1 MEEVAETEW
10 RLPGEHAGFVIGGM
24 AAASATAF
32 GLSWLLAEALD
43 LDGIG
48 VVLFVAA
55 VLYGIL
61 LWTSRQVQIRTGAES
76 AVDAFRFRFERKDAA
91 YGFLVFVMA
100 TVLSTLVVAVFVEN
114 ERLRGENTEL
124 IRHFR
129 DDIPAYL
136 VVVFLA
142 VVAAPLVEELFFRGV
157 LLPVLTD
164 RMGAG
169 RALVVQAVLFG
180 LVHVDPY
187 AGTHNVSVV
196 VAVTA
201 MGWVLG
207 WSAHHYGRLGPGIIA
222 HALRNA
228 LTVVILFFTA

>member
-1 MEEVAETEW
+1 LEEVAER
-10 RLPGEHAGFVIGGM
+10 RLPGDLAGFVIGGM
-24 AAASATAF
+24 AAASVAGF
-32 GLSWLLAEALD
+32 GLSWLLAEGLD
-43 LDGIG
+43 IDSIG
-48 VVLFVAA
+48 VVGLVAG

-61 LWTSRQVQIRTGAES
+61 LWVTRQVQIRTGGGS
-76 AVDAFRFRFERKDAA
+76 AADTFGFRFERKDVG
-91 YGFLVFVMA
+91 YGFLVFLMA
-100 TVLSTLVVAVFVEN
+100 TVLSTLVVAVFIES

-129 DDIPAYL
+129 DDIPAY
-136 VVVFLA
+136 VVVVLLA

-164 RMGAG
+164 RLGAA
-169 RALVVQAVLFG
+169 RALLAQAVLFG

-196 VAVTA
+196 VAVAA

-207 WSAHHYGRLGPGIIA
+207 WSAHHYGRLGPGIVA
-222 HALRNA
+222 HAMRNA
-228 LTVVILFFTA
+228 LTVVILFFTS

>member
-1 MEEVAETEW
+1 MEEVAER
-10 RLPGEHAGFVIGGM
+10 RLPGDLAGFVIGGM
-24 AAASATAF
+24 AVASVIGF
-32 GLSWLLAEALD
+32 GLSWLLAEGLD

-48 VVLFVAA
+48 VVVLVAA
-55 VLYGIL
+55 VLYGTL
-61 LWTSRQVQIRTGAES
+61 LWITRQVQVRTGGGSMA
-76 AVDAFRFRFERKDAA
+76 DTFGFRFEGKDAGH
-91 YGFLVFVMA
+91 GFLVFLMA
-100 TVLSTLVVAVFVEN
+100 TVLSTLVVAVFIES

-129 DDIPAYL
+129 DDIPAYA
-136 VVVFLA
+136 VVVLLA

-164 RMGAG
+164 RLGAG

-207 WSAHHYGRLGPGIIA
+207 WSAHHYGRLGPGIVA
-222 HALRNA
+222 HAMRNT
-228 LTVVILFFTA
+228 LTVVVLFFTS